1 MTFEF
6 ACFIL
11 LLGVPLLA
19 GLFIFGIP
27 AILKEM
33 KQSGGNRSAS
43 YPQYR
48 Y

>member
-6 ACFIL
+6 AAFAL
-11 LLGVPLLA
+11 LLGVPLLT
-19 GLFIFGIP
+19 GLLVFGIP